1 MTDSWVI
8 RLGNYTTPPLTSNQ
22 RLHWRAEYALK
33 KSLRS
38 AVTLA
43 VKAQKIPPCDS
54 VHVVLVYVPRDRR
67 RRDSHNLV
75 PTVKVAV
82 DALVSCGVLADDT
95 PEYLSESMPV
105 IAEPD
110 PKDPHLRLEI
120 TRGKR

>member
-1 MTDSWVI
+1 MTDSWIVRI
-8 RLGNYTTPPLTSNQ
+8 GNYTTPPLTSNQ

-33 KSLRS
+33 KALRDAVRVGLWREKVTPCES
-38 AVTLA
+38 A
-43 VKAQKIPPCDS
+43 
-54 VHVVLVYVPRDRR
+54 HVVLVYVPRDSR

-95 PEYLSESMPV
+95 PEFLSESMPV

>member
-1 MTDSWVI
+1 MTDSWTI
-8 RLGNYTTPPLTSNQ
+8 RLPYTTPPLTSNQ
-22 RLHWRAEYALK
+22 RLHWRSEYAIK
-33 KSLRS
+33 KALR
-38 AVTLA
+38 LA
-43 VKAQKIPPCDS
+43 VYGAARDQKIPPCES

-82 DALVSCGVLADDT
+82 DAIVSAGVIPDDT
-95 PEYLSESMPV
+95 PEYLSESMPI

-110 PKDPHLRLEI
+110 RNDPHLRLEI